1 MEKKKTIKKRND
13 VLSIKKSN
21 DLVEAKYKF
30 DIWET
35 RVFTKMLTFISD
47 EDKEFYEYQ
56 IPIKDMIKDFN
67 LSQNKEAYGLIKKG
81 AENLMRKI
89 IKVNFQR
96 DGEWLEFQ
104 TPIIGSLIS
113 TVTEGGKFIY

>member
-1 MEKKKTIKKRND
+1 MEQKKIIKKKND
-13 VLSIKKSN
+13 VFSIKKSN

-56 IPIKDMIKDFN
+56 IPIKDMIKDFIYLFDE
-67 LSQNKEAYGLIKKG
+67 LS
-81 AENLMRKI
+81 
-89 IKVNFQR
+89 
-96 DGEWLEFQ
+96 
-104 TPIIGSLIS
+104 
-113 TVTEGGKFIY
+113 